1 MKGCLNL
8 WRRKEKDVVIAKHI
22 LMVVR
27 RWIEGMVLRSEEVN
41 RNDAGQIVE
50 KVDGLSV
57 MNGSA
62 KGRNSSVSTW
72 RDSTTIMV

>member
-1 MKGCLNL
+1 
-8 WRRKEKDVVIAKHI
+8 
-22 LMVVR
+22 MVVR

-72 RDSTTIMV
+72 RDSTTIMVL